1 MVEPL
6 RNGGGI
12 YQTFQLQL
20 LLPELLLQLTLLSLA
35 GAEHIEHPLVG
46 VTQINRE
53 NQYGRKTKNH
63 KSKAKWRPHIK

>member
-20 LLPELLLQLTLLSLA
+20 LLPELLLQLALLSLVS
-35 GAEHIEHPLVG
+35 AELIENALVG
-46 VTQINRE
+46 VTQINSE
-53 NQYGRKTKNH
+53 NQYSCNIEND
-63 KSKAKWRPHIK
+63 KSKTKWRPHSN

>member
-20 LLPELLLQLTLLSLA
+20 LLPELLLQLTLLSLVS
-35 GAEHIEHPLVG
+35 AEHIEHPLVG

-53 NQYGRKTKNH
+53 N
-63 KSKAKWRPHIK
+63 

>member
-20 LLPELLLQLTLLSLA
+20 LLPELLLQLTLLSLV
-35 GAEHIEHPLVG
+35 GAEHIEHALVSA
-46 VTQINRE
+46 TQINRE
-53 NQYGRKTKNH
+53 NQYGRKIKNN
-63 KSKAKWRPHIK
+63 KSKAKWGPHSN